1 MIVKFFKF
9 GKGGSKPCI
18 DYLLGKDRDR
28 EHARVLSGDVD
39 LTADLIDS
47 SRFTK
52 KYTAGCLSF
61 YEHDLRPEQK
71 QQIMDD
77 FEKCLF
83 PGMTKDQYRIL
94 WVEHQDKINLD
105 TGETRL
111 ELNFLIPN
119 VEVNSGKRL
128 QPFYAA
134 ADLDRVECFKQITNH
149 IHALYDPDDPAH
161 RQATK
166 VAKALPTNGK
176 ELKATLEI
184 EAALAIGEGIISDRQ
199 SLVQWLKEIGLEVTR
214 QTPKSVSV
222 KHKDDAEN
230 AGQVDH
236 LQENWAKPMPAFPV
250 EDGSVAGVLEDESG
264 KFNLNSLVNNEGQV
278 NENAKAW
285 FERILVR
292 VGLPAQLS
300 EAVIDWQ
307 DSDDQPLGSMGAEAS
322 YYQGMAN
329 ASLPPNAKFHDVAE
343 LKQIRGFDTGK
354 DQLIA
359 PYVTA
364 IPSHDSKVNINTASA
379 FLLAS
384 LDEKLDVNA
393 VKQAVEQQ
401 QANLKH
407 FESVSDLWV
416 LSPFSEVSEEK
427 KED

>member
-1 MIVKFFKF
+1 MHIKV
-9 GKGGSKPCI
+9 GTQKGVA
-18 DYLLGKDRDR
+18 LLTILVMV
-28 EHARVLSGDVD
+28 ALATI
-39 LTADLIDS
+39 LA
-47 SRFTK
+47 
-52 KYTAGCLSF
+52 AGIA
-61 YEHDLRPEQK
+61 K
-71 QQIMDD
+71 QQANTAESTSYLM
-77 FEKCLF
+77 
-83 PGMTKDQYRIL
+83 
-94 WVEHQDKINLD
+94 
-105 TGETRL
+105 
-111 ELNFLIPN
+111 
-119 VEVNSGKRL
+119 
-128 QPFYAA
+128 
-134 ADLDRVECFKQITNH
+134 
-149 IHALYDPDDPAH
+149 
-161 RQATK
+161 RQ
-166 VAKALPTNGK
+166 N
-176 ELKATLEI
+176 
-184 EAALAIGEGIISDRQ
+184 Q
-199 SLVQWLKEIGLEVTR
+199 SLLYA
-214 QTPKSVSV
+214 KSAEAFFAELL
-222 KHKDDAEN
+222 KDDAEN

-285 FERILVR
+285 FERILVQ

-343 LKQIRGFDTGK
+343 LKQIRGFEAGK

-407 FESVSDLWV
+407 FESVSDLWA
-416 LSPFSEVSEEK
+416 LAPFSEVSEEK
-427 KED
+427 QSAVNTLLGVQSECFKAKIQVELGGRKRQFSSQMIRQDKDVYVAYRSMAPF